1 MKYIKQKLT
10 KKFRFLFLVMVLIS
24 TSLLVSCDDDDDDD
38 NDNINEPTLTI
49 VEIAAGA
56 SDFSTLV
63 SILSLPELSDL
74 LSAASDPDSELTV
87 FAPNNTAF
95 GNLLTALGKSS
106 VSELPIS
113 LVREIIEYHIVGAK
127 VLSTQ
132 LTNGPVNTLLTNEF
146 VTVDLTSGVKINS
159 SNVIAA
165 DLEATNGVIHGIDA
179 VLLPSFVT
187 SALGSISETFM
198 FDNDYTILTEAL
210 RTANLLN
217 TVSTTQGL
225 TLFAPSNDAFVA
237 AGITSLDGLDAAALS
252 PILLYHVLGAKVLSS
267 ELPADGVATTLSD
280 NQNIYLGYLTNSVLI
295 NGLTQITE
303 VDIEKSNGVVHKI
316 NRTLVPPAPNVIDIA
331 VALSQAENPEF
342 TVLVSLLTS
351 PAYSGITQAIID
363 SDNITVFAP
372 TDAAFAEISAT
383 IATLTEE
390 QISDVLLYHAV
401 GARVFSTDLS
411 DGQVVGMLNTQDIT
425 VNIGTDGV
433 SLTDTTAEAANVV
446 EVNIQGS
453 NGVIHVIDKVLIP
466 SL

>member
-1 MKYIKQKLT
+1 MKNIKQKLT
-10 KKFRFLFLVMVLIS
+10 QKFPSLFLVMVLLS
-24 TSLLVSCDDDDDDD
+24 TSLLISCDDDDDD
-38 NDNINEPTLTI
+38 NYNMNEPTLTI

-56 SDFSTLV
+56 PDYSTLV

-225 TLFAPSNDAFVA
+225 TLFAPNNDAFLA

-252 PILLYHVLGAKVLSS
+252 PILLYHVLGAKVLST

-316 NRTLVPPAPNVIDIA
+316 NRTLVPPAPNVIEIA

-351 PAYSGITQAIID
+351 PAYSDITEAIINS
-363 SDNITVFAP
+363 SDITVFAP
-372 TDAAFAEISAT
+372 TDAAFNEISAT
-383 IATLTEE
+383 ITTLTEE

-401 GARVFSTDLS
+401 AARVFSTDLS

-433 SLTDTTAEAANVV
+433 SLTDSTAEAANVV

>member
-1 MKYIKQKLT
+1 MKNIKQKLT
-10 KKFRFLFLVMVLIS
+10 KKFPFLFLVMVLIS
-24 TSLLVSCDDDDDDD
+24 SSLLVSCDDDDDD
-38 NDNINEPTLTI
+38 NNINEPTLTI

-56 SDFSTLV
+56 PDYSTLV

-74 LSAASDPDSELTV
+74 LSAASDSNSELTV

-127 VLSTQ
+127 VLSTE

-252 PILLYHVLGAKVLSS
+252 PILLYHVLGAKVLST

-295 NGLTQITE
+295 NGLTQVTE

-316 NRTLVPPAPNVIDIA
+316 NRTLVPPAPTVIDIA

-351 PAYSGITQAIID
+351 PAYSEITQAIID

-372 TDAAFAEISAT
+372 TDAAFNEISAT
-383 IATLTEE
+383 IATLTEA

-401 GARVFSTDLS
+401 GARVFSTGLS
-411 DGQVVGMLNTQDIT
+411 DGQVVSMLNSQDIT

>member
-1 MKYIKQKLT
+1 
-10 KKFRFLFLVMVLIS
+10 
-24 TSLLVSCDDDDDDD
+24 
-38 NDNINEPTLTI
+38 
-49 VEIAAGA
+49 
-56 SDFSTLV
+56 
-63 SILSLPELSDL
+63 
-74 LSAASDPDSELTV
+74 
-87 FAPNNTAF
+87 
-95 GNLLTALGKSS
+95 
-106 VSELPIS
+106 
-113 LVREIIEYHIVGAK
+113 
-127 VLSTQ
+127 

-146 VTVDLTSGVKINS
+146 VTVDLTNGVKINS

-411 DGQVVGMLNTQDIT
+411 DGQVVGMLNSQEIT

>member
-1 MKYIKQKLT
+1 MKNIKQKLT
-10 KKFRFLFLVMVLIS
+10 QKFPFLFLVMVLIS
-24 TSLLVSCDDDDDDD
+24 TSLLVSCDDDDDD
-38 NDNINEPTLTI
+38 NDNMNEPTQTI
-49 VEIAAGA
+49 VGIAAGD
-56 SDFSTLV
+56 SDYSTLV

-74 LSAASDPDSELTV
+74 LSAASDPNSELTV

-95 GNLLTALGKSS
+95 SNLLTALGKSS

-252 PILLYHVLGAKVLSS
+252 PILLYHVLGAKVLST

-316 NRTLVPPAPNVIDIA
+316 NRTLVPPAPTVIDIA
-331 VALSQAENPEF
+331 VALSQVENPEF

-351 PAYSGITQAIID
+351 PAYSEITQAIID

-372 TDAAFAEISAT
+372 TDAAFNEISAT
-383 IATLTEE
+383 IATLTEA

-401 GARVFSTDLS
+401 GARVFSTGLS
-411 DGQVVGMLNTQDIT
+411 DGQVVSMLNSQDIT

>member
-1 MKYIKQKLT
+1 MNYIKQKLT
-10 KKFRFLFLVMVLIS
+10 KKFPFLFLVMVLIS
-24 TSLLVSCDDDDDDD
+24 TSLLVSCDDDDDD

-146 VTVDLTSGVKINS
+146 VTVDLTNGVKINS

>member
-1 MKYIKQKLT
+1 MNYIKQKLT
-10 KKFRFLFLVMVLIS
+10 KKFPFLFLVMVLIS

>member
-1 MKYIKQKLT
+1 MNYIKQKLT
-10 KKFRFLFLVMVLIS
+10 KKFPFLFLVMVLIS
-24 TSLLVSCDDDDDDD
+24 SSLLVSCDDDDDD
-38 NDNINEPTLTI
+38 NNINEPTLTI

-56 SDFSTLV
+56 PDYSTLV

-74 LSAASDPDSELTV
+74 LSAASDSNSELTV

-127 VLSTQ
+127 VLSTE

-252 PILLYHVLGAKVLSS
+252 PILLYHVLGAKVLST

-295 NGLTQITE
+295 NGLTQVTE

-316 NRTLVPPAPNVIDIA
+316 NRTLVPPAPTVIDIA
-331 VALSQAENPEF
+331 VALSQVENPEF

-351 PAYSGITQAIID
+351 PAYSEITQAIID

-372 TDAAFAEISAT
+372 TDAAFNEISAT
-383 IATLTEE
+383 IATLTEA

-401 GARVFSTDLS
+401 GARVFSTGLS
-411 DGQVVGMLNTQDIT
+411 DGQVVSMLNSQDIT

>member
-1 MKYIKQKLT
+1 MNYIKQKLT
-10 KKFRFLFLVMVLIS
+10 KKFPFLFLVMVLIS
-24 TSLLVSCDDDDDDD
+24 TSLLVSCDDDDDD

-95 GNLLTALGKSS
+95 DNLLTALGKSS

-127 VLSTQ
+127 VLSTE

>member
-1 MKYIKQKLT
+1 MNYIKQKLT
-10 KKFRFLFLVMVLIS
+10 KKFPFLFLVMVLIS
-24 TSLLVSCDDDDDDD
+24 TSLLVSCDDDDDD

-127 VLSTQ
+127 VLSTE

>member
-1 MKYIKQKLT
+1 MNYIKQKLT
-10 KKFRFLFLVMVLIS
+10 KKFPFLFLVMVLIS
-24 TSLLVSCDDDDDDD
+24 TSLLVSCDDDDDD

>member
-1 MKYIKQKLT
+1 MKNIKQKLT
-10 KKFRFLFLVMVLIS
+10 KKFPFLFLVMVLIS
-24 TSLLVSCDDDDDDD
+24 SSLLVSCDDDDDD
-38 NDNINEPTLTI
+38 NNINEPTLTI

-56 SDFSTLV
+56 PDYSTLV

-74 LSAASDPDSELTV
+74 LSAASDSNSELTV

-127 VLSTQ
+127 VLSTE

-252 PILLYHVLGAKVLSS
+252 PILLYHVLGAKVLST

-295 NGLTQITE
+295 NGLTQVTE

-316 NRTLVPPAPNVIDIA
+316 NRTLVPPAPTVIDIA
-331 VALSQAENPEF
+331 VALSQVENPEF

-351 PAYSGITQAIID
+351 PAYSEITQAIID

-372 TDAAFAEISAT
+372 TDAAFNEISAT
-383 IATLTEE
+383 IATLTEA

-401 GARVFSTDLS
+401 GARVFSTGLS
-411 DGQVVGMLNTQDIT
+411 DGQVVSMLNSQDIT

>member
-1 MKYIKQKLT
+1 MKNIKQKLT
-10 KKFRFLFLVMVLIS
+10 KKFPFLFLVMVLIS
-24 TSLLVSCDDDDDDD
+24 SSLLVSCDDDDDD
-38 NDNINEPTLTI
+38 NNINEPTLTI

-56 SDFSTLV
+56 PDYSTLV

-74 LSAASDPDSELTV
+74 LSAASDSNSELTV

-127 VLSTQ
+127 VLSTE

-198 FDNDYTILTEAL
+198 FDND
-210 RTANLLN
+210 
-217 TVSTTQGL
+217 
-225 TLFAPSNDAFVA
+225 
-237 AGITSLDGLDAAALS
+237 LDGLDAAALS
-252 PILLYHVLGAKVLSS
+252 PILLYHVLGAKVLST

-295 NGLTQITE
+295 NGLTQVTE

-351 PAYSGITQAIID
+351 PAYSEITQAIID

-372 TDAAFAEISAT
+372 TDAAFNEISAT
-383 IATLTEE
+383 IATLTEA

-401 GARVFSTDLS
+401 GARVFSTGLS
-411 DGQVVGMLNTQDIT
+411 DGQVVSMLNSQDIT